1 MQGKSIVISAPSGAG
16 KTSIV
21 NFILAKIDSIE
32 FSVSACNRPQRP
44 AEVNGKNYHFLST
57 SDFKE
62 KIDKGLFLEWEEVY
76 PDQFYGTPF
85 SSVKTIWER
94 GKHVIFDVDVKGGLN
109 IKSKFLN
116 NCISIFIMP
125 PSLEELKNRLLKRGT
140 EKNNSIQYRTQKFEE
155 EINYKDQFDF
165 VIINDK
171 LEVACDET
179 LNLITNFLNK

>member
-1 MQGKSIVISAPSGAG
+1 M
-16 KTSIV
+16 
-21 NFILAKIDSIE
+21 
-32 FSVSACNRPQRP
+32 
-44 AEVNGKNYHFLST
+44 NGKKYFFLST
-57 SDFKE
+57 YEKKK

-140 EKNNSIQYRTQKFEE
+140 EKNNSIEYRTQKFEE

-171 LEVACDET
+171 LDVACDET
-179 LNLITNFLNK
+179 LNLITNFLKK

>member
-1 MQGKSIVISAPSGAG
+1 MEGKSIVISAPSGAG

-21 NFILAKIDSIE
+21 NFILAKINSIE
-32 FSVSACNRPQRP
+32 FSISSCNRKQRP

-62 KIDKGLFLEWEEVY
+62 KIDKGFFLEWEEVY
-76 PDQFYGTPF
+76 PDQFYGTSF
-85 SSVKTIWER
+85 YSVTTIWER

-109 IKSKFLN
+109 IKSKFQN

-125 PSLEELKNRLLKRGT
+125 PSLEELKNRLLNRGT
-140 EKNNSIQYRTQKFEE
+140 EEDNSLEYRTQKFEE
-155 EINYKDQFDF
+155 EMNYKDQFDF
-165 VIINDK
+165 VIINDNFE
-171 LEVACDET
+171 LACDET